1 MKVMVLAA
9 GRGER
14 MRPLTDHVPKPLL
27 TVGGI
32 SLIEHLVAAL
42 VAEGFRELVVNH
54 AWHGAM
60 IEERLGDGRTFGASI
75 EYSAEGDRALETGG
89 GIRHALPLLGSDPF
103 IAVNADIWT
112 DYPFSSLP
120 DALETL
126 GHLVLVDNPAHH
138 PGGDFTL
145 AGTRVGGGRDHRLT
159 FSGIGVYRPELFA
172 ELSEGRFPL
181 APLLFE
187 CCSNGQLSGVH
198 YTGEWWD
205 VGTPERLEML
215 DRRLRGS
222 SPSPPEGERGQAPK
236 GG

>member
-1 MKVMVLAA
+1 MVLAA

-14 MRPLTDHVPKPLL
+14 MGPLTDNIPKPLL
-27 TVGGI
+27 TVGGKA
-32 SLIEHLVAAL
+32 LIVHLVEAL
-42 VAEGFRELVVNH
+42 VAEGFRELVINH

-60 IEERLGDGRTFGASI
+60 IEERLGDGDEFGASI

-89 GIRHALPLLGSDPF
+89 GIRHALPLLGNDPF
-103 IAVNADIWT
+103 VAVNADVWT
-112 DYPFSSLP
+112 DFPFSNLP

-145 AGTRVGGGRDHRLT
+145 AGTRVGSGRDHRLT

-172 ELSEGRFPL
+172 KLSEGRFPL
-181 APLLFE
+181 APILFE
-187 CCSNGQLSGVH
+187 RCGQGRLSGVH

-205 VGTPERLEML
+205 VGTPERLALL
-215 DRRLRGS
+215 DRRLAGN
-222 SPSPPEGERGQAPK
+222 PSHSRREPG
-236 GG
+236 